1 MAVAAAVYLAWLGP
15 DGLVEARAP
24 MPVEGCLRGRGA
36 DRLSGVTRGFPGGDV
51 QGVRA
56 AAAPPGPV
64 VIDAMVERGFLAGVP
79 APQAGDDVLVVAVTE
94 RRSVR
99 RSTGSWPRWKVLAS

>member
-15 DGLVEARAP
+15 DGLVEL
-24 MPVEGCLRGRGA
+24 GGRCSA
-36 DRLSGVTRGFPGGDV
+36 EAAYAAEALTDVPGVTRPSREATFKEFALRLPRRP
-51 QGVRA
+51 Q
-56 AAAPPGPV
+56 V

-94 RRSVR
+94 RRS
-99 RSTGSWPRWKVLAS
+99 P

>member
-15 DGLVEARAP
+15 DGLVELGRR
-24 MPVEGCLRGRGA
+24 CLSKAAYAAEALTG
-36 DRLSGVTRGFPGGDV
+36 LSGVTR
-51 QGVRA
+51 
-56 AAAPPGPV
+56 AAPGRRRSRSSRCGCPGPV

-94 RRSVR
+94 RRSREEIDGLVADEE
-99 RSTGSWPRWKVLAS
+99 VLAS